1 MPTPTAQQSVADNF
15 LYEVQLTNNLNIIIM
30 VKWIKNI
37 ILSMSVLLL
46 AACTTSKSTVSQNVN
61 LSKYEYASIIN
72 NDTYHIPAELMEYE
86 IQLFDAVECSGL
98 ELISDARIYE
108 LSQSRQEKLLLV
120 KYGVNVN
127 PEQTV
132 VTVNFIDY
140 MTGRPVVSC
149 RGAYTSLGVAG
160 AEHDVSGAIKRVAK
174 QIAATFGK

>member
-1 MPTPTAQQSVADNF
+1 MG
-15 LYEVQLTNNLNIIIM
+15 
-30 VKWIKNI
+30 KWIKNI
-37 ILSMSVLLL
+37 FVFLSVLLL
-46 AACTTSKSTVSQNVN
+46 AACTTSKSTFSKNVN

-108 LSQSRQEKLLLV
+108 LSQSQLEKLLLV
-120 KYGVNVN
+120 KYGVNVSL
-127 PEQTV
+127 EQTV

-149 RGAYTSLGVAG
+149 RSAYTSFSMAN
-160 AEHDVSGAIKRVAK
+160 AEHEVSEAIKRVAK